1 MGDNLFA
8 PLSFM
13 PSKVRPNLM
22 NRNATPMNR
31 LLKLTVIVTLAAAL
45 GACSF
50 VAPKRAMVPAALAD
64 AASVGTSATLRYW
77 GDDPEFAF
85 NHTRVKPGSDGS
97 VDFLTLSGGGINGAY
112 GAGFLVGWT
121 QSGKRP
127 EFEVV
132 TGISVG
138 AIMAPLAFLGSTYDD
153 RLKVVFSSLT
163 EATNPAADFISAV
176 FGAPSIL
183 SNAPVLSAIRQVV
196 DEKVLNDIA
205 KAHREGRRLYIG
217 TTNLDAQRPVVWDIG
232 AIANSTLP
240 NRMQLIHNIILASAA
255 VPGVFPPIL
264 VDVAAQG
271 HSFNELHVD
280 GGVTQQVLLMP
291 GGYGKLGR
299 NAKLYVIFNGVVEPT
314 RDTVQI
320 SSVSLLQRTVPTMLK
335 YLGRANLAELASSA
349 KESGVNYRVTAI
361 PAEFPESD
369 SLFGSSQWLEMLYG
383 YGLQSGKAG
392 AWHHRN

>member
-1 MGDNLFA
+1 
-8 PLSFM
+8 
-13 PSKVRPNLM
+13 
-22 NRNATPMNR
+22 MNR
-31 LLKLTVIVTLAAAL
+31 LLKFSVIMTVAIAL

-50 VAPKRAMVPAALAD
+50 VAPKRAAIPAALAD
-64 AASVGTSATLRYW
+64 TASVGTTAKLRYW

-85 NHTRVKPGSDGS
+85 SHTRVKPGSDGR

-138 AIMAPLAFLGSTYDD
+138 AIMAPLAFLGSSYDD

-232 AIANSTLP
+232 AIANS
-240 NRMQLIHNIILASAA
+240 
-255 VPGVFPPIL
+255 
-264 VDVAAQG
+264 
-271 HSFNELHVD
+271 
-280 GGVTQQVLLMP
+280 
-291 GGYGKLGR
+291 
-299 NAKLYVIFNGVVEPT
+299 
-314 RDTVQI
+314 
-320 SSVSLLQRTVPTMLK
+320 
-335 YLGRANLAELASSA
+335 
-349 KESGVNYRVTAI
+349 
-361 PAEFPESD
+361 
-369 SLFGSSQWLEMLYG
+369 
-383 YGLQSGKAG
+383 
-392 AWHHRN
+392 